1 MRRIKLLKN
10 LNHALHDERGSASLE
25 FSALAIPLFIPI
37 FLFLNQF
44 STVSGNEELA
54 RSLAREAVRAF
65 VLSTNDG
72 EAKYISEQVVRV
84 GASNMGFSREEVQN
98 ISLKI
103 SCSESPCL
111 SPNSRVIA
119 TVIIPDKNS
128 SRITRA
134 SSQEYVSPWQ

>member
-1 MRRIKLLKN
+1 MKLIN
-10 LNHALHDERGSASLE
+10 LTSRAQRVLHDERGSASLE

-44 STVSGNEELA
+44 SSVSGNEEIA

-65 VLSTNDG
+65 VLSTSDR

-84 GASNMGFSREEVQN
+84 GARNMGFTEDEVEN

-103 SCSESPCL
+103 TCNESPCL
-111 SPNSRVIA
+111 SPNSRVVA
-119 TVIIPDKNS
+119 TVIIPIKNS
-128 SRITRA
+128 SRTTRA

>member
-1 MRRIKLLKN
+1 MRLINLLKKFN
-10 LNHALHDERGSASLE
+10 EVFHNERGSASLE

-72 EAKYISEQVVRV
+72 EANYISEQVVRV
-84 GASNMGFSREEVQN
+84 GASKMGFTREEIQN
-98 ISLKI
+98 ISLEI

-111 SPNSRVIA
+111 SPKSRVIA
-119 TVIIPDKNS
+119 TVVIPDKNS
-128 SRITRA
+128 TRVTRA